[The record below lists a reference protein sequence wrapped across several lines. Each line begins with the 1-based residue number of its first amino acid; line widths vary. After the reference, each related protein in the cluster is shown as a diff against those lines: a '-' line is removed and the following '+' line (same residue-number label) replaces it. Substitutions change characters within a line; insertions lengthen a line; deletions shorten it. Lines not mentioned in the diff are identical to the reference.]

1 MKTIGVTGS
10 SGSGKTTVCK
20 ILNKRADVEI
30 IDADS
35 ISREMQIPG
44 NEYYEKIKERFG
56 DKIILEDGNINREAL
71 AMIIYND
78 DEAREDL
85 NSLTFKYVNMGIKN
99 KIKALNDTNLGYAV
113 IDASLLYE
121 SGLDKLCD
129 YVIALISDKK
139 LKIQR
144 ICQRDGISPDVAMMR
159 LNIQQDDSFYED
171 KADILIKNKSDKD
184 SNLEKELKR
193 IFSKLDKMK

>member
-144 ICQRDGISPDVAMMR
+144 ICQRDGITPDVAM
-159 LNIQQDDSFYED
+159 IDSFYED

>member
-44 NEYYEKIKERFG
+44 NEYYEKIKEKFG

>member
-10 SGSGKTTVCK
+10 SGSGKTMVCK

-35 ISREMQIPG
+35 ISREIQVPG
-44 NEYYEKIKERFG
+44 NEYYEKIRERFG

-71 AMIIYND
+71 AMIIYTD

-85 NSLTFKYVNMGIKN
+85 NNLTFKYVNSEIKN
-99 KIKALNDTNLGYAV
+99 KVKALSDTNIGYV
-113 IDASLLYE
+113 VMDASLLYE
-121 SGLDKLCD
+121 SGLDKICD

-159 LNIQQDDSFYED
+159 LNIQQDDMFFED
-171 KADILIKNKSDKD
+171 RADILIKNKSDKD
-184 SNLEKELKR
+184 SDLEKEVKR

>member
-10 SGSGKTTVCK
+10 SGSGKTMVCK

-35 ISREMQIPG
+35 ISREIQVPG
-44 NEYYEKIKERFG
+44 NEYYEKIRERFG

-71 AMIIYND
+71 AMIIYTD

-85 NSLTFKYVNMGIKN
+85 NNLTFKYVNSEIKN
-99 KIKALNDTNLGYAV
+99 KVKALSDTNIGYV
-113 IDASLLYE
+113 VMDASLLYE

-144 ICQRDGISPDVAMMR
+144 I
-159 LNIQQDDSFYED
+159 
-171 KADILIKNKSDKD
+171 
-184 SNLEKELKR
+184 
-193 IFSKLDKMK
+193 